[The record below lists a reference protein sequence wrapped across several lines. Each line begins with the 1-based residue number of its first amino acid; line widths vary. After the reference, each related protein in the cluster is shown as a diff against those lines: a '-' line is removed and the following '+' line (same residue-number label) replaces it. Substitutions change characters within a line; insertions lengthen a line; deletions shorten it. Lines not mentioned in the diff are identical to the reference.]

1 MTQRRFIV
9 LSTKW
14 MYNAEAEFDKKT
26 KQIVFKKM
34 KWKTPIE
41 VIIQVI
47 LSMTDDR
54 ITLTLMTDLDKQNE
68 VLVQNG
74 FKKIKK
80 NKRKLQFPDVITAR
94 DFLFHI
100 KRIYHLWNLS
110 NPKLRNVKNKP
121 IEVID
126 KIGQK

>member
-1 MTQRRFIV
+1 
-9 LSTKW
+9 
-14 MYNAEAEFDKKT
+14 
-26 KQIVFKKM
+26 M

-80 NKRKLQFPDVITAR
+80 NKRKL
-94 DFLFHI
+94 
-100 KRIYHLWNLS
+100 
-110 NPKLRNVKNKP
+110 
-121 IEVID
+121 
-126 KIGQK
+126 

>member
-1 MTQRRFIV
+1 M
-9 LSTKW
+9 KW
-14 MYNAEAEFDKKT
+14 MFNAEAEFDKKT

-34 KWKTPIE
+34 KWKSPLESIT
-41 VIIQVI
+41 QVI

-54 ITLTLMTDLDKQNE
+54 ITLTLMADLDRQNAL
-68 VLVQNG
+68 LVANG

-80 NKRKLQFPDVITAR
+80 NKRKLQFPDINTAR

-110 NPKLRNVKNKP
+110 KLSNSLQKYKP

-126 KIGQK
+126 KIE